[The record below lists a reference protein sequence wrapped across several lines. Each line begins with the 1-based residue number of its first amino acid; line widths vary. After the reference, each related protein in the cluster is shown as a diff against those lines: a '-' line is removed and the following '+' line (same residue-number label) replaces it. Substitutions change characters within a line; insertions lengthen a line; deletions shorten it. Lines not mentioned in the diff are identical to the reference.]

1 MIRFGDAA
9 RPDSLKEQRMSA
21 LSQKRTFAVQKKAC
35 PLYPRKETLQSIYSD
50 SRHSSH
56 RKMCFAV
63 RVSVADHE
71 GAQLYC

>member
-1 MIRFGDAA
+1 MPHADPLEQTQMIRFGDAA

-21 LSQKRTFAVQKKAC
+21 LGQKRTFAVQKKAC

-56 RKMCFAV
+56 KC
-63 RVSVADHE
+63 VS
-71 GAQLYC
+71 L